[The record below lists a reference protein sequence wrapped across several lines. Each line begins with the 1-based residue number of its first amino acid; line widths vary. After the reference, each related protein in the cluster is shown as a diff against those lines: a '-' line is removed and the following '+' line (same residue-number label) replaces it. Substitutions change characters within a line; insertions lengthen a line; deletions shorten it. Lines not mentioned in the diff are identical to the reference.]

1 MMDIFSMLMMLF
13 IGIFGGFI
21 SGLVGIGG
29 AIIIYPAI
37 LVLPI
42 LFGFPGYTP
51 YVASGLTSVQVF
63 FSTLSGTLRVW
74 KKPAF
79 SPKLI
84 IYMGGGMFVGSSLGA
99 LIANVIDERM
109 INIVY
114 VVIAILALLLM
125 FVKVN
130 VQSKATEFKVIS
142 IVSIGLGIGIVS
154 GIVGAGGSFIVIP
167 VLLGVFNLPMNTV
180 VANSIAIAFV
190 SSIGSFAIKLLQG
203 YVPLTEA
210 LFLIIGSVIFAPIGL
225 RVGQGMSSHVQKSI
239 VSILIMIAI
248 VQIIF

>member
-1 MMDIFSMLMMLF
+1 MMDIFSMLMMLFIGIFGGFISGLVGIGGAIIIYPAILVLPILFGFPVYTPYVASGLTSVQVFFSTLSGTLRVWNKPAFSLILIIYILLMMLF

-130 VQSKATEFKVIS
+130 VQSKGTEFKVVS
-142 IVSIGLGIGIVS
+142 IVSIG
-154 GIVGAGGSFIVIP
+154 
-167 VLLGVFNLPMNTV
+167 
-180 VANSIAIAFV
+180 
-190 SSIGSFAIKLLQG
+190 
-203 YVPLTEA
+203 
-210 LFLIIGSVIFAPIGL
+210 
-225 RVGQGMSSHVQKSI
+225 
-239 VSILIMIAI
+239 
-248 VQIIF
+248 